1 MPFTPF
7 HLGAAALLKPVLRTR
22 FSFLVFG
29 ISQIA
34 IDIEPLVRMLRRDPL
49 LHGWSHTL
57 TGAFLLGALAALV
70 AKRPVNWWLAHLS
83 RGAPPNALLV
93 PVTWRVALF
102 SAWIGTA
109 SHLVLDG
116 IMHHD
121 MRPFVPIS
129 TANPLL
135 GLVSL
140 GVLHI
145 GLLAAGLLGL
155 ILMAVREKRSGAGE

>member
-7 HLGAAALLKPVLRTR
+7 HMGAAVLLKPALRTR

-29 ISQIA
+29 VSQVA
-34 IDIEPLVRMLRRDPL
+34 IDIEPLVRMLRGDQL

-57 TGAFLLGALAALV
+57 TGALLLGALAALV

-83 RGAPPNALLV
+83 RGAPPNARLV
-93 PVTWRVALF
+93 PVTWRVALL
-102 SAWIGTA
+102 SAWIGTG

-116 IMHHD
+116 IMHD
-121 MRPFVPIS
+121 DIRPFMPIA
-129 TANPLL
+129 TTNPLL
-135 GLVSL
+135 GLLSL

-145 GLLAAGLLGL
+145 GLVAAGLLGL
-155 ILMAVREKRSGAGE
+155 ILMAVREKRSGAGD